1 MSSEIHND
9 EHTIKVF
16 VPSSICLHSVS
27 VTCCYIQGPLV
38 RTVDNTCG
46 QCTDATKT
54 FRVHIYRPHRD
65 NRTDQTDQTDQ
76 TNEPRA
82 VVIPA
87 RGITQVISRRVSS
100 KTEPVNVEIPPDR
113 ATDKSVDDK
122 MGGNGNTV
130 SFGLS

>member
-1 MSSEIHND
+1 MSSEIRDD
-9 EHTIKVF
+9 ERTIEVF

-38 RTVDNTCG
+38 RTVDNTCR

-54 FRVHIYRPHRD
+54 FRAHIYRPHRD
-65 NRTDQTDQTDQ
+65 NRTDQMDQKD
-76 TNEPRA
+76 EPGA

-87 RGITQVISRRVSS
+87 RGVTQVISRRVSS
-100 KTEPVNVEIPPDR
+100 KTEPVNVEIPLDR
-113 ATDKSVDDK
+113 ATNMSVDNK